1 MRHTFIFVAMLL
13 TASAAS
19 AGNDDRVGYHGYHE
33 HDGFYLRLQVGG
45 GYTRASLMNQDLATK
60 GGAVSLNAEFG
71 AAPLRNLILALKV
84 FTATTTNPDLELNDV
99 TLEGRNVDR
108 SQTYAA
114 VGGGLTYYFMPA
126 NVYLSGGV
134 TVNQLSDYDDGK
146 EIRET
151 GLGTGL
157 HLGLGKEWWVSSNW
171 GLGFGLEFAA
181 GRVPE
186 KDKSPRWQV
195 VNGSLFLSA
204 TFN

>member
-33 HDGFYLRLQVGG
+33 HDGIYLRLQVGG

-60 GGAVSLNAEFG
+60 GGAVSFNGEFG

-99 TLEGRNVDR
+99 TLEGRNADL
-108 SQTYAA
+108 SQSYAG
-114 VGGGLTYYFMPA
+114 VGGGITYYFMPA

-134 TVNQLSDYDDGK
+134 TVNQLSIQDDGDK
-146 EIRET
+146 IAET
-151 GLGTGL
+151 DLGTGL
-157 HLGLGKEWWVSSNW
+157 HLGIGKEWWVSTNW
-171 GLGFGLEFAA
+171 GLGFGLEFAV

-186 KDKSPRWQV
+186 KDDSGRWQV